1 MSAEIH
7 CTTHPSPRP
16 CASIYIRLHAGRD
29 RSGSTDS
36 QELRS
41 CWSAGCPL
49 LPSTY
54 FHRLATKQLNVR
66 NPETRSGLGT
76 LALIQLVETQIQ
88 KWIWECLILLSCSP
102 PAAQLQGQPGRSCS
116 SRQPFSSLLPAGEGK
131 GGLPGAGGV
140 LGDFRSCPAAPS
152 LSASPQKKGA
162 GSRPR
167 QRTQPRWAAL
177 VGQKHAPG
185 HRGTLA
191 EANAR
196 ITPDT
201 AGDFCYKYR
210 RVSPVS
216 LQPWSQIEDCSDGAD
231 SPARPLSLPALPRQ
245 PAQQRHRPPERKPL
259 RRR

>member
-1 MSAEIH
+1 M
-7 CTTHPSPRP
+7 
-16 CASIYIRLHAGRD
+16 
-29 RSGSTDS
+29 
-36 QELRS
+36 
-41 CWSAGCPL
+41 

-66 NPETRSGLGT
+66 NPETWSGLGT